1 MIPTTRVGLLAGVLA
16 LTGVSVAAGPTNE
29 TDARIAE
36 LEAQVARL
44 SAEQNGE
51 WLTDQR
57 AEEIRGLVQD
67 VLADADT
74 RASLLQSG
82 MTAGY
87 DDGFMIGSSDGAFTL
102 KLNGQLQVRN
112 VTNYQD
118 QGNTNVDENRRGFE
132 NTRTKLIFSGNVAG
146 TDWTYR
152 IEGDFAR
159 NGGGFTLDDGWIK
172 WAFTDGWK
180 VGAGQFKAPVG
191 REWMVHSSKQ
201 LAVERSNLSY
211 THFGSFTQ
219 GIWFEWDA
227 ADNIRAMFSFN
238 DGARA
243 ANGPWSVEDTEYSF
257 TARGEYLFSGNWD
270 QFEDFTS
277 KQGSEQAMMLGASI
291 HWQSQEFGSAT
302 RNELQVFL
310 AEADFSIEGDGWNAM
325 AAIHYSSLDNDTSGA
340 GAIDADW
347 IGVLVQ
353 GGFYISEDME
363 IFVRWEWND
372 YDDFSGGTDSSDLN
386 IITAGLTRYMN
397 DNMKWTTDISFGLD
411 TVSNPF
417 DVTGFR
423 ADVTDEDGQFV
434 LRSQWQ
440 LVF

>member
-44 SAEQNGE
+44 TSEQNGD

-102 KLNGQLQVRN
+102 KLNGQLQVRH

-118 QGNTNVDENRRGFE
+118 QGNTDTDENRRGFE
-132 NTRTKLIFSGNVAG
+132 NTRTKLMFSGNVG
-146 TDWTYR
+146 GPDWTYH

-159 NGGGFTLDDGWIK
+159 NGGSFSLDQGWIN
-172 WAFTDGWK
+172 WNFTDGWS
-180 VGAGQFKAPVG
+180 VSAGQFKAPTG
-191 REWMVHSSKQ
+191 REWIVHSSNQ

-211 THFGSFTQ
+211 THFASYTQ
-219 GIWFEWDA
+219 GFWFTYTADA
-227 ADNIRAMFSFN
+227 FKIIGSYN
-238 DGARA
+238 DGAFA
-243 ANGPWSVEDTEYSF
+243 AGSPWSVEDTEYAF
-257 TARGEYLFSGNWD
+257 TFRGEYLFSGTWD
-270 QFEDFTS
+270 QFEDMTS
-277 KQGSEQAMMLGASI
+277 PQGSEQGMMLGGSFHYQRA
-291 HWQSQEFGSAT
+291 EYGSAT
-302 RNELQVFL
+302 RDELAAL
-310 AEADFSIEGDGWNAM
+310 LLSADFSIEGDGWNAM
-325 AAIHYSSLDNDTSGA
+325 AAIHYANFDDDNGVD
-340 GAIDADW
+340 DDW
-347 IGVLVQ
+347 IGFLVQ
-353 GGFYISEDME
+353 GGFYITEDME

-372 YDDFSGGTDSSDLN
+372 YDDFAGPGIGAADTSELN
-386 IITAGLTRYMN
+386 IITAGLTRYMT
-397 DNMKWTTDISFGLD
+397 DNMKWTSDISFGLD
-411 TVSNPF
+411 TVVAPF
-417 DVTGFR
+417 DVTGYR
-423 ADVTDEDGQFV
+423 PDVTDEDGQFV